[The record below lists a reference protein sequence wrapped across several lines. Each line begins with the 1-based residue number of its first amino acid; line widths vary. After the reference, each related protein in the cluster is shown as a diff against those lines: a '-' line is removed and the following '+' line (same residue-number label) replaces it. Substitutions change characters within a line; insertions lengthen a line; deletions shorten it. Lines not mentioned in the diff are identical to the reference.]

1 MSLKIDTNFFLKMLN
16 GEQLV
21 DFKHKPLEDKET
33 SGHQGLKG
41 RCIEDMKRIASVA
54 ATN

>member
-1 MSLKIDTNFFLKMLN
+1 MLN

-21 DFKHKPLEDKET
+21 DFKHEPLEDKEVT
-33 SGHQGLKG
+33 KIVGHKERYR

-54 ATN
+54 ETN